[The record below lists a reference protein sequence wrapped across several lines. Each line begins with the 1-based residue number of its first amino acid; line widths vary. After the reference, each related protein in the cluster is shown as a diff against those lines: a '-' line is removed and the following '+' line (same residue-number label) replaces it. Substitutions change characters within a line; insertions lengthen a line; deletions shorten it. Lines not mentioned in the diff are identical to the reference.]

1 MHNRTLIIAGMHR
14 SGTSLITNWL
24 NQCGLQLGENMLGP
38 NTGNDEGHFEDIEFL
53 KLHEEILSDNH
64 LPATGLT
71 QEHNISVSPY
81 HREKLK
87 GVIKIKNKLYKQWG
101 WKDPRTCLF
110 LDTYK
115 ELLPDAR
122 YLIIIRDY
130 RAVVSSLLKR
140 DFKNI
145 DKIYNSRKFLPRMAW
160 TYFRRKRELR
170 KYYNSKAEYYLKVW
184 IAYNEE
190 ILKSVKALPNDSY
203 LVLNYGVLNSED
215 ERVCQYLKEHWN
227 LSLKYFSFKN
237 VYKET
242 LMNEPI
248 DTDSFIVNKSL
259 ITKALQLEHALNN
272 YMALD

>member
-1 MHNRTLIIAGMHR
+1 MHNKTLIIAGMHR

-24 NQCGLQLGENMLGP
+24 NKCGLELGENLLGP
-38 NTGNDEGHFEDIEFL
+38 NTGNEEGHFEDIEFL

-64 LPATGLT
+64 LPETGLT
-71 QEHNISVSPY
+71 EEHNICISAY

-87 GVIKIKNKLYKQWG
+87 SVIKIKNKLYEQWG

-122 YLIIIRDY
+122 YLIVTRDY
-130 RAVVSSLLKR
+130 RSVVSSLLKR

-145 DKIYNSRKFLPRMAW
+145 DIAYAQHKLFSRMAW
-160 TYFRRKRELR
+160 KLYRRKHELK
-170 KYYNSKAEYYLKVW
+170 KYYNNKAEYYLKVW

-190 ILKSVKALPNDSY
+190 LLKSVKSLPHDSY
-203 LVLNYGVLNSED
+203 LVLNYAVLNSED
-215 ERVCQYLKEHWN
+215 ARVCQYLNDHWQ
-227 LSLKYFSFKN
+227 LSLKYFSFNK

-242 LMNEPI
+242 MMNEPI
-248 DTDSFIVNKSL
+248 DTDSYIENKSL
-259 ITKALQLEHALNN
+259 ITKALQLEHTLNN